1 MNKYILFVLISLCTI
16 TVCGQ
21 TSAYQI
27 KGKVDT
33 MFNGNLVTL
42 FTFTGDYIRSVDST
56 YVENGRFHFE
66 GPAYIYEKSLISIGN
81 YPDTVLVAELFLEQG
96 PIEVEMAAESKVNSP
111 MQREYQQ
118 YLDSCAVFYKQIDAL
133 QGQTGIYEAEW
144 QKLFAYKFQ
153 FKKKH
158 IHNGLG
164 RTLWMNDSGRFEEPY
179 FFDLYEMLADKD
191 KKRGDV
197 ESSYEYRMG
206 REKQMQMVGQPYINF
221 SLVNDNGETK
231 EISDYVGKSD
241 LLFLDFWASWCG
253 PCLAQEPQIVE
264 LYKEY
269 KDSGFEVLGISLDTK
284 RANWFSAL
292 KKKEKKMWPEL
303 CVTNGE
309 QEKKLRE
316 LYNITGIP
324 LGVLIDRSGKVVNVI
339 VSGWQHLKMVLEQY
353 KKDGTFLQP

>member
-21 TSAYQI
+21 TPAYQI

-33 MFNGNLVTL
+33 VFNGNLVTL

-118 YLDSCAVFYKQIDAL
+118 YLDSCTVFYKQIDAL
-133 QGQTGIYEAEW
+133 QGQAGIYEAEW

-164 RTLWMNDSGRFEEPY
+164 RTLFSDEAGFLDDHY
-179 FFDLYEMLADKD
+179 FFDLYEMLTEKD
-191 KKRGDV
+191 KNRGDV
-197 ESSYEYRMG
+197 KSCYEYRMNG
-206 REKQMQMVGQPYINF
+206 KKQFELKDKQFLDF
-221 SLVNDNGETK
+221 SLKNMDDK
-231 EISDYVGKSD
+231 EERISDYVGKSG

-253 PCLAQEPQIVE
+253 PCLAQEPHIAE
-264 LYKEY
+264 LYRKY
-269 KDSGFEVLGISLDTK
+269 KDSGFEVLGISLDIN
-284 RANWFSAL
+284 RAHWLHAL
-292 KKKEKKMWPEL
+292 KKKKQILWPEL
-303 CVTNGE
+303 CVAGSE
-309 QEKKLRE
+309 QEKELRE
-316 LYNITGIP
+316 LYSISGIP
-324 LGVLIDRSGKVVNVI
+324 FGVLIDRSGKIVYVVRGH
-339 VSGWQHLKMVLEQY
+339 SQELKMVLEQC